1 MIREFAKPFIMVDD
15 ATNGKVRN
23 IAMFDS
29 YEDANRVTR
38 LVYGDNAFAE
48 EYKYLVSAG
57 DTFHDGFFWNVMK
70 PDEEHEE
77 AWEQQ
82 AEYIPTDS
90 EQIDTLEAAQ
100 EEQTLALAEVYALT
114 STLMASLNQ

>member
-1 MIREFAKPFIMVDD
+1 MVVDS
-15 ATNGKVRN
+15 TICKVLH
-23 IAMFDS
+23 ISIFDS

-57 DTFHDGFFWNVMK
+57 DTFHDGFFWNTME
-70 PDEEHEE
+70 PDEAHEE

-100 EEQTLALAEVYALT
+100 EEQTLAMAEVYALT